1 MNPPKKKREKRVD
14 EKATNDWCV
23 CFIPDGLGEETNL
36 YLAESFCDEEIKSF
50 IRSHFISREKVE
62 KAIEKQKEYFA
73 ATAKRYAE
81 YAIDEENEINK
92 KGWEKESDKN
102 VASYNALSDLHKE
115 LLGKEEEK

>member
-1 MNPPKKKREKRVD
+1 MTPPKENWEKEFD

-62 KAIEKQKEYFA
+62 KVIERINSRYFLDKEE
-73 ATAKRYAE
+73 TK
-81 YAIDEENEINK
+81 IWK
-92 KGWEKESDKN
+92 KVFGAVSQ
-102 VASYNALSDLHKE
+102 
-115 LLGKEEEK
+115 KEEEFVNERIRQALLYVSQELLE